1 MSSQSPLRTAPAA
14 TAAPAALTRLKKSSR
29 PPAANDVPA
38 QFPRAGRHKMGLRRM
53 LRRHAARDR
62 VAELLLSAGVRI
74 DGDAA
79 SDLRVH
85 DSRLYARVLAHG
97 SLGLGEAYMDGWWD
111 AEDLDGFLWRVLRAR
126 LEEEVGGIDDAALY
140 FHSKLINAQN
150 GERARV
156 VGRTHYDLGNDLF
169 GVMLGKRL
177 VYSCGYWNQ
186 AEDLDSAQEA
196 KLDLVCRKLGLK
208 PGMHVLDI
216 GCGWGEA
223 LRFAATRYGVTG
235 VGITISSEQAHFARA
250 VCTGLPVEIRAQ
262 DYRDLNER
270 FDRIWSIGMF
280 EHVGVK
286 NYRTY
291 FEIVRNCL
299 AADGLT
305 LLHTIG
311 GGRSTNHT
319 DPWIE
324 KYIFPN
330 SMLPSAMQVSA
341 AHEGLFVME
350 DWHNFGADYDRTLMA
365 WRFNFEQGWPILHAT
380 YGERFYRMWR
390 FYLSASAASFRCRRN
405 QLWQI
410 VLSPFGVPNGYRA
423 LR

>member
-1 MSSQSPLRTAPAA
+1 MSSQSPFRPTQAA
-14 TAAPAALTRLKKSSR
+14 DAAAPATTAKVHSASH
-29 PPAANDVPA
+29 PAAATEIGVL
-38 QFPRAGRHKMGLRRM
+38 RSRGYKLGLRRM
-53 LRRHAARDR
+53 LRRHLARDR
-62 VAELLLSAGVRI
+62 VSALLRQAGICI
-74 DGDAA
+74 DGTAA
-79 SDLRVH
+79 CDMQVH
-85 DSRLYARVLAHG
+85 DNRLYARVLAHG

-111 AEDLDGFLWRVLRAR
+111 ADDLDGFLWRVLRSR
-126 LEEEVGGIDDAALY
+126 LEEQVGGIDDAALY
-140 FHSKLINAQN
+140 LQSRLINAQH
-150 GERARV
+150 GGRARI

-169 GVMLGKRL
+169 GIMLGKRL
-177 VYSCGYWNQ
+177 VYSCGYWQQ
-186 AEDLDSAQEA
+186 AQDLDSAQEA
-196 KLDLVCRKLGLK
+196 KLELVCRKLGLA

-235 VGITISSEQAHFARA
+235 VGITISDEQAQFARA
-250 VCTGLPVEIRAQ
+250 LCTGLPIEIRSQ
-262 DYRDLNER
+262 DYRDINER

-291 FEIVRNCL
+291 FEVVRQCL
-299 AADGLT
+299 SGAGLT

-311 GGRSTNHT
+311 GSRSTNHT

-330 SMLPSAMQVSA
+330 SMLPSATQISA
-341 AHEGLFVME
+341 AHEGLFIME
-350 DWHNFGADYDRTLMA
+350 DWHNFGAHYDRTLTQ
-365 WRFNFEQGWPILHAT
+365 WRRNFEQGWPALRAK

-390 FYLSASAASFRCRRN
+390 YYLSASAASFRCRRN

-410 VLSPFGVPNGYRA
+410 VLSPEGVPGGYSAPR
-423 LR
+423 